1 MTATAEETGVC
12 PVCGAAF
19 TEGDRFCEDCGVPLT
34 SPDPGSAPCGS
45 CATGTLDADG
55 FCRVCGMQP
64 SVADRH
70 DLDLGVVAA
79 VSDRGKRHAHNEDAM
94 ALRVLDDTGTRI
106 LVVCDGVSSSDHAED
121 AAARAAATAA
131 DRLASELAGGLG
143 AEAATILAI
152 GAAADAVAALG
163 DRGDRTPSCTIV
175 SAVVTASSVT
185 TGSIGDSRAY
195 WLTGEPSAAPPRKL
209 STDDSVAAGLVELGV
224 DEATAMSMP
233 DAHTLTAWLGAD
245 ADSIEPH
252 VRTFVPSGPGAVLV
266 CSDGLWNYF
275 PTADTLTELAL
286 PQALTDPCAAAHH
299 LADLAL
305 AAGGGD
311 NITVAVAPFAVPHR
325 PALSRNH

>member
-12 PVCGAAF
+12 PACGAAF
-19 TEGDRFCEDCGVPLT
+19 TAGDRFCEDCGAPLVAME
-34 SPDPGSAPCGS
+34 PP
-45 CATGTLDADG
+45 
-55 FCRVCGMQP
+55 
-64 SVADRH
+64 VADRR

-94 ALRVLDDTGTRI
+94 ALRVLEDSGTRI
-106 LVVCDGVSSSDHAED
+106 LVVCDGVSSSDHADD
-121 AAARAAATAA
+121 AATRAATTAA
-131 DRLASELAGGLG
+131 DRLAAELTGGLG

-163 DRGDRTPSCTIV
+163 DRGERTPSCTIV
-175 SAVVTASSVT
+175 SAVITASAVT

-195 WLTGEPSAAPPRKL
+195 WLSGEPSAAAARKL
-209 STDDSVAAGLVELGV
+209 STDDSVAAGLVALGV
-224 DEATAMSMP
+224 EEATAMSMP

-252 VRTFVPSGPGAVLV
+252 VRTFVPDGPGVVLV

-275 PTADTLTELAL
+275 PGADALTELAL
-286 PQALTDPCAAAHH
+286 PQARTAPLATAHQ

-305 AAGGGD
+305 AAGGAD
-311 NITVAVAPFAVPHR
+311 NITVALAPLPVT
-325 PALSRNH
+325 SRSH